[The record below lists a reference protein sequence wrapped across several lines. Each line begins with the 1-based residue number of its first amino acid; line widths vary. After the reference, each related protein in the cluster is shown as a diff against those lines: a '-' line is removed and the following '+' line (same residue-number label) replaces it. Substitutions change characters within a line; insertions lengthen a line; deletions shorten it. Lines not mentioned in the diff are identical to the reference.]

1 MSIELWRSQIDSIDN
16 ELLRL
21 LNTRASLA
29 IKVGESKLS
38 AGMSLSDQG
47 REREVLERLC
57 ETNTGPLDA
66 QAVLRLFRRIICE
79 SRRVE
84 ARELEGSGE

>member
-1 MSIELWRSQIDSIDN
+1 MSITVWRTQIDSIDD

-21 LNTRASLA
+21 LNRRAELA

-38 AGMSLSDQG
+38 AGLSLSDQV
-47 REREVLERLC
+47 RERDVLDRLC
-57 ETNTGPLDA
+57 QINTGPLD
-66 QAVLRLFRRIICE
+66 QTAVRKLFRRIICE

-84 ARELEGSGE
+84 ARELEGSL

>member
-1 MSIELWRSQIDSIDN
+1 MSITVWRTQIDSIDD

-21 LNTRASLA
+21 LNRRAELA

-38 AGMSLSDQG
+38 AGLSLSDQV
-47 REREVLERLC
+47 RERDVLDRLC
-57 ETNTGPLDA
+57 QSNTGPLDEA
-66 QAVLRLFRRIICE
+66 AVRKLFRRIICE

-84 ARELEGSGE
+84 ARELEGSL